1 MNDILYV
8 PTKKYVYFDEKGNLL
23 SISNTN
29 KTDGNYVEV
38 ELEDVKNLITGKD
51 QFFHYHVI
59 FDTTKKNYVLK
70 HVYDEDDYQYNVND
84 RIHRLSRIKQDIVDL
99 TIQQN
104 IKSKLWSFVLDT
116 EIRDRIRS
124 KQIYYNKPLMFSIT
138 RKNDPNQLERI
149 ITVNIKD
156 LIDKEDFSIPFEFE
170 IELDVNALSV
180 YTTKRLESYHH
191 EVIE

>member
-1 MNDILYV
+1 MNSIVYV

-29 KTDGNYVEV
+29 SSEGNYIEV
-38 ELEDVKNLITGKD
+38 ELEDVKTLITGKE

-59 FDTTKKNYVLK
+59 FDTVKKNHVLK

-84 RIHRLSRIKQDIVDL
+84 RIHCLPRIKQENVDL
-99 TIQQN
+99 TIRQN
-104 IKSKLWSFVLDT
+104 IKSKSWSFLLDT
-116 EIRDRIRS
+116 EIRDRIRA

-156 LIDKEDFSIPFEFE
+156 LIDKDDYSIPFEFE
-170 IELDVNALSV
+170 IEIDVNALSV